1 MADLERPE
9 RPKASHTLRLVGII
23 AVVVVG
29 FFVVVPALG
38 WAKALVPLVL
48 YVVIAVVSYQV
59 GKVVGR
65 HDDDLK

>member
-1 MADLERPE
+1 MADLNRPE

-29 FFVVVPALG
+29 WLVLLPALSLT
-38 WAKALVPLVL
+38 KSLIPLVL

>member
-29 FFVVVPALG
+29 WLVLLPALSF
-38 WAKALVPLVL
+38 AKSLIPLVL

-65 HDDDLK
+65 HGDEQH

>member
-1 MADLERPE
+1 MADLNRPE

-23 AVVVVG
+23 AVIVVG
-29 FFVVVPALG
+29 WLVLLPALSLT
-38 WAKALVPLVL
+38 KSLIPLVL

-65 HDDDLK
+65 HGDDLH